1 MLYFVEV
8 VVGYVHPALL
18 VGKTYVQAPVETPR
32 SQEGGVEGVGLVRG
46 PDNQDVVGRN
56 FSLEVAADEE
66 RDHAPQE
73 TPETPGLLQAVH
85 LDQELVDE
93 HPTHAHAAHPHAAH
107 NPVYKDAGP
116 PRRLLPTIEEALF
129 EPVTERLV
137 EGVWFHGLGDAAARS
152 YSVELVHEDHRPA
165 VALGELARLGEKAH
179 DFEVAYPHEHAGEAG
194 GRGVDKRHVDLAGY
208 SFGE

>member
-1 MLYFVEV
+1 MSTLPFLS
-8 VVGYVHPALL
+8 GRPTCRRRS
-18 VGKTYVQAPVETPR
+18 KRR

-93 HPTHAHAAHPHAAH
+93 HPTHTHAAH
-107 NPVYKDAGP
+107 NPVYNAAAA
-116 PRRLLPTIEEALF
+116 PRRLLPTIEEPLF
-129 EPVTERLV
+129 EPVTEGLV

-165 VALGELARLGEKAH
+165 VALGELARLGKKAH
-179 DFEVAYPHEHAGEAG
+179 DLEVAYPHEHARKAR
-194 GRGVDKRHVDLAGY
+194 GRSVDKRHAYLAGY
-208 SFGE
+208 RF